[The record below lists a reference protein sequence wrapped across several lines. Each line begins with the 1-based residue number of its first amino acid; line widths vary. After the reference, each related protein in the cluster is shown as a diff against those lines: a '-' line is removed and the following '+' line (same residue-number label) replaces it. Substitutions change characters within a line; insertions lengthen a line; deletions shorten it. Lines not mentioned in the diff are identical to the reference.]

1 MREVQRPRVHFDS
14 LLPLSSYLLKVLFH
28 MALELQG
35 AAARSSF
42 DLKSAQLPVMAVA
55 LKDTDVKVLAA
66 DLAQRLAD
74 DPDFFDNDPVL
85 IDLHHVQARTE
96 PIDFVALIAALKL
109 HHTVPVAVRGG
120 SEAQMAAAHAAGLT
134 PAPDAMPARTTVEVR
149 EVEVIREVPVEVVRE
164 VPAAPVH
171 AVVVDK
177 PLRSGQQVYARGT
190 DLVVLAM
197 VSYGAEVIADGNVH
211 VYAPLRG
218 RAVAGARGNT
228 QARIFSTCMEPQL
241 LSIAGNYRALE
252 TDLPADV
259 AGKPAQARLD
269 GDKLVIEPLL

>member
-1 MREVQRPRVHFDS
+1 MAVDS
-14 LLPLSSYLLKVLFH
+14 
-28 MALELQG
+28 QG
-35 AAARSSF
+35 TARSSF

-55 LKDTDVKVLAA
+55 LRDTEVAVLTR

-85 IDLHHVQARTE
+85 IDLQHVRDSTE
-96 PIDFVALIAALKL
+96 DIDFPKLIKALKRHRTL
-109 HHTVPVAVRGG
+109 PVAVCGG
-120 SEAQMAAAHAAGLT
+120 SPAQMAAAHAAGLM
-134 PAPDAMPARTTVEVR
+134 PAPDAQPARAKPTAVEVR
-149 EVEVIREVPVEVVRE
+149 EVEVIREVPVEVEVVRE
-164 VPAAPVH
+164 VPAPAPN
-171 AVVVDK
+171 ALIVDK

-190 DLVVLAM
+190 DLVVMAV

-228 QARIFSTCMEPQL
+228 EARIFSTCMEPQL

-252 TDLPADV
+252 TDLPQDI
-259 AGKPAQARLD
+259 AGKPAQARLE
-269 GDKLVIEPLL
+269 GEKLVIEPMRLA

>member
-1 MREVQRPRVHFDS
+1 
-14 LLPLSSYLLKVLFH
+14 
-28 MALELQG
+28 MALESQG
-35 AAARSSF
+35 TARSSF

-55 LKDTDVKVLAA
+55 LRDTQVAVVAE

-85 IDLHHVQARTE
+85 IDLQHVRESPE
-96 PIDFVALIAALKL
+96 PIDFVQLIAVLKKHRTL
-109 HHTVPVAVRGG
+109 PVAVCNGAP
-120 SEAQMAAAHAAGLT
+120 EQMAAAHEAGLT
-134 PAPDAMPARTTVEVR
+134 PAPDAHPVRTKEVVR

-164 VPAAPVH
+164 VPAPA
-171 AVVVDK
+171 ANAMIVDK
-177 PLRSGQQVYARGT
+177 PLRSGQQVYAKGC
-190 DLVVLAM
+190 DLVVMAV

-211 VYAPLRG
+211 IYAPLRG

-252 TDLPADV
+252 TDLPKDI
-259 AGKPAQARLD
+259 AGKPAQARLE
-269 GDKLVIEPLL
+269 GGKLVIEALRLA

>member
-1 MREVQRPRVHFDS
+1 MAVDS
-14 LLPLSSYLLKVLFH
+14 
-28 MALELQG
+28 QG
-35 AAARSSF
+35 TARSSF

-55 LKDTDVKVLAA
+55 LRDTEVAVLTR

-85 IDLHHVQARTE
+85 IDLQHVRDSTE
-96 PIDFVALIAALKL
+96 DIDFPKLIKALKRHRTL
-109 HHTVPVAVRGG
+109 PVAVCGG
-120 SEAQMAAAHAAGLT
+120 SPAQMAAAHAAGLM
-134 PAPDAMPARTTVEVR
+134 PAPDAQPARAKPAAVEVR
-149 EVEVIREVPVEVVRE
+149 EVEVIREVPVEVEVVRE
-164 VPAAPVH
+164 VPAPAPN
-171 AVVVDK
+171 ALIVDK

-190 DLVVLAM
+190 DLVVMAV

-228 QARIFSTCMEPQL
+228 DARIFSTCMEPQL

-252 TDLPADV
+252 TDLPQDI
-259 AGKPAQARLD
+259 AGKPAQARLE
-269 GDKLVIEPLL
+269 GEKLVIEPMRLA

>member
-1 MREVQRPRVHFDS
+1 MAVDS
-14 LLPLSSYLLKVLFH
+14 
-28 MALELQG
+28 QG
-35 AAARSSF
+35 TARSSF

-55 LKDTDVKVLAA
+55 LRDTEVAVLTR

-85 IDLHHVQARTE
+85 IDLQHVRDSTDV
-96 PIDFVALIAALKL
+96 IDFPKLIKALKRHRTL
-109 HHTVPVAVRGG
+109 PVAVCGG
-120 SEAQMAAAHAAGLT
+120 SPAQMAAAHAAGLM
-134 PAPDAMPARTTVEVR
+134 PAPDAQPARAKPAAVEVR
-149 EVEVIREVPVEVVRE
+149 EVEVIREVPVEVEVVRE
-164 VPAAPVH
+164 VPAPAPN
-171 AVVVDK
+171 ALIVDK

-190 DLVVLAM
+190 DLVVMAV

-228 QARIFSTCMEPQL
+228 EARIFSTCMEPQL

-252 TDLPADV
+252 TDLPKDI
-259 AGKPAQARLD
+259 AGKPAQARLE
-269 GDKLVIEPLL
+269 GEKLVIEPMRLA

>member
-1 MREVQRPRVHFDS
+1 MAVDS
-14 LLPLSSYLLKVLFH
+14 
-28 MALELQG
+28 QG
-35 AAARSSF
+35 TARSSF

-55 LKDTDVKVLAA
+55 LRDTEVAVLTR

-85 IDLHHVQARTE
+85 IDLQHVRDSTE
-96 PIDFVALIAALKL
+96 DIDFPKLIKALKRHRTL
-109 HHTVPVAVRGG
+109 PVAVCGG
-120 SEAQMAAAHAAGLT
+120 SPAQMAAAHAAGLM
-134 PAPDAMPARTTVEVR
+134 PAPDAQPARAKPTAVEVR
-149 EVEVIREVPVEVVRE
+149 EVEVIREVPVEVEVVRE
-164 VPAAPVH
+164 VPAPAPN
-171 AVVVDK
+171 ALIVDK

-190 DLVVLAM
+190 DLVVMAV

-228 QARIFSTCMEPQL
+228 DARIFSTCMEPQL

-252 TDLPADV
+252 TDLPKDI
-259 AGKPAQARLD
+259 AGKPAQARLE
-269 GDKLVIEPLL
+269 GEKLVIEPMRLA

>member
-1 MREVQRPRVHFDS
+1 MAVDS
-14 LLPLSSYLLKVLFH
+14 
-28 MALELQG
+28 QG
-35 AAARSSF
+35 VARSSF

-55 LKDTDVKVLAA
+55 LRNTDVAVLVA

-85 IDLHHVQARTE
+85 IDLHHVQTSE
-96 PIDFVALIAALKL
+96 QDIDFPQLIQALKR
-109 HHTVPVAVRGG
+109 HRTMPVAVRGG
-120 SEAQMAAAHAAGLT
+120 SDAQMASAKKAGLM
-134 PAPDAMPARTTVEVR
+134 PAPDAQPARSAVEIREV
-149 EVEVIREVPVEVVRE
+149 EVEVIREVPVRVEVEVVRE
-164 VPAAPVH
+164 VPAPAPD
-171 AVVVDK
+171 ALIVDK

-228 QARIFSTCMEPQL
+228 EARIFSTCMEPQL
-241 LSIAGNYRALE
+241 LSIAGNYRAIDA
-252 TDLPADV
+252 DLPADV
-259 AGKPAQARLD
+259 AGKPAQARLE
-269 GDKLVIEPLL
+269 GEKLIIEPLPQALET

>member
-1 MREVQRPRVHFDS
+1 
-14 LLPLSSYLLKVLFH
+14 
-28 MALELQG
+28 MAVESQG
-35 AAARSSF
+35 LARSSF

-55 LKDTDVKVLAA
+55 LRATEMSVIAS

-85 IDLHHVQARTE
+85 IDLHHVSESAE
-96 PIDFVALIAALKL
+96 AIDFPQLIQLL
-109 HHTVPVAVRGG
+109 QRHRTLPVAVCNG
-120 SEAQMAAAHAAGLT
+120 SEAQMAAARAAGLM
-134 PAPDAMPARTTVEVR
+134 PAPDAHPVRTKEVVR

-164 VPAAPVH
+164 VPAPA
-171 AVVVDK
+171 ANAMIIDK
-177 PLRSGQQVYARGT
+177 PLRSGQQVYARGC
-190 DLVVLAM
+190 DLVVMAV

-211 VYAPLRG
+211 IYAPLRG

-228 QARIFSTCMEPQL
+228 DARIFSTCMEPQL

-252 TDLPADV
+252 TDLPSEI

-269 GDKLVIEPLL
+269 GEKLVIEPLRLA

>member
-1 MREVQRPRVHFDS
+1 MAVDS
-14 LLPLSSYLLKVLFH
+14 
-28 MALELQG
+28 QG
-35 AAARSSF
+35 TARSSF

-55 LKDTDVKVLAA
+55 LRDTEVAVLTR

-85 IDLHHVQARTE
+85 IDLQHVRDSTE
-96 PIDFVALIAALKL
+96 TIDFPKLIKALKRHRTL
-109 HHTVPVAVRGG
+109 PVAVCGG
-120 SEAQMAAAHAAGLT
+120 SPAQMAAAHAAGLM
-134 PAPDAMPARTTVEVR
+134 PAPDAQPARAKPAAVEVR
-149 EVEVIREVPVEVVRE
+149 EVEVIREVPVEVEVVRE
-164 VPAAPVH
+164 VPAPAPN
-171 AVVVDK
+171 ALIVDK

-190 DLVVLAM
+190 DLVVMAV

-228 QARIFSTCMEPQL
+228 EARIFSTCMEPQL

-252 TDLPADV
+252 TDLPKDI
-259 AGKPAQARLD
+259 AGKPAQARLE
-269 GDKLVIEPLL
+269 GEKLVIEPMRLA

>member
-1 MREVQRPRVHFDS
+1 MAVDS
-14 LLPLSSYLLKVLFH
+14 
-28 MALELQG
+28 QG
-35 AAARSSF
+35 TARSSF

-55 LKDTDVKVLAA
+55 LRDTEVAVLTR

-85 IDLHHVQARTE
+85 IDLQHVRDSTE
-96 PIDFVALIAALKL
+96 DIDFPKLIKALKRHRTL
-109 HHTVPVAVRGG
+109 PVAVCGG
-120 SEAQMAAAHAAGLT
+120 SPAQMAAAHAAGLM
-134 PAPDAMPARTTVEVR
+134 PAPDAQPARAKPTAVEVR
-149 EVEVIREVPVEVVRE
+149 EVEVIREVPVEVEVVRE
-164 VPAAPVH
+164 VPAPAPN
-171 AVVVDK
+171 ALIVDK

-190 DLVVLAM
+190 DLVVMAV

-228 QARIFSTCMEPQL
+228 DARIFSTCMEPQL

-252 TDLPADV
+252 TDLPQDI
-259 AGKPAQARLD
+259 AGKPAQARLE
-269 GDKLVIEPLL
+269 GEKLVIEPMRLA

>member
-1 MREVQRPRVHFDS
+1 
-14 LLPLSSYLLKVLFH
+14 
-28 MALELQG
+28 MAVEPQG
-35 AAARSSF
+35 AARSSF

-55 LKDTDVKVLAA
+55 LRATSVSLLAT

-85 IDLHHVQARTE
+85 IDLQHVRDSTE
-96 PIDFVALIAALKL
+96 AIDFPRLIALL
-109 HHTVPVAVRGG
+109 RRHRTLPVGVCNGTA
-120 SEAQMAAAHAAGLT
+120 EQMAAAHDAGLMA
-134 PAPDAMPARTTVEVR
+134 APDAHPVRTKEVVR

-164 VPAAPVH
+164 VPAPPAD
-171 AVVVDK
+171 AMIIDR
-177 PLRSGQQVYARGT
+177 PLRSGQQIYAKGC
-190 DLVVLAM
+190 DLVVMAV

-241 LSIAGNYRALE
+241 LSIAGNYRTLE
-252 TDLPADV
+252 TDLPSDI
-259 AGKPAQARLD
+259 AGKPAQARLE
-269 GDKLVIEPLL
+269 GEKLVIEPLRLA

>member
-1 MREVQRPRVHFDS
+1 MAVDS
-14 LLPLSSYLLKVLFH
+14 
-28 MALELQG
+28 QG
-35 AAARSSF
+35 TARSSF

-55 LKDTDVKVLAA
+55 LRDTEVAVLTR

-85 IDLHHVQARTE
+85 IDLQHVRDSTE
-96 PIDFVALIAALKL
+96 DIDFPKLIKALKRHRTL
-109 HHTVPVAVRGG
+109 PVAVCGG
-120 SEAQMAAAHAAGLT
+120 SPAQMAAAHAAGLM
-134 PAPDAMPARTTVEVR
+134 PAPDAQPARAKPTAVEVR
-149 EVEVIREVPVEVVRE
+149 EVEVIREVPVEVEVVRE
-164 VPAAPVH
+164 VPAAAPN
-171 AVVVDK
+171 ALIVDK

-190 DLVVLAM
+190 DLVVMAV

-228 QARIFSTCMEPQL
+228 EARIFSTCMEPQL

-252 TDLPADV
+252 TDLPKDI
-259 AGKPAQARLD
+259 AGKPAQARLE
-269 GDKLVIEPLL
+269 GEKLVIEPMRLA

>member
-1 MREVQRPRVHFDS
+1 MAVDS
-14 LLPLSSYLLKVLFH
+14 
-28 MALELQG
+28 QG
-35 AAARSSF
+35 TARSSF

-55 LKDTDVKVLAA
+55 LRDTEVAVLTR

-85 IDLHHVQARTE
+85 IDLQHVRDSTE
-96 PIDFVALIAALKL
+96 DIDFPKLIKALKRHRTL
-109 HHTVPVAVRGG
+109 PVAVCGG
-120 SEAQMAAAHAAGLT
+120 SPAQMAAAHAAGLM
-134 PAPDAMPARTTVEVR
+134 PAPDAQQARAKPTAVEVR
-149 EVEVIREVPVEVVRE
+149 EVEVIREVPVEVEVVRE
-164 VPAAPVH
+164 VPAPAPN
-171 AVVVDK
+171 ALIVDK

-190 DLVVLAM
+190 DLVVMAV

-228 QARIFSTCMEPQL
+228 EARIFSTCMEPQL

-252 TDLPADV
+252 TDLPKDI
-259 AGKPAQARLD
+259 AGKPAQARLE
-269 GDKLVIEPLL
+269 GEKLVIEPMRLA